1 MSTPITCTPSELI
14 SYSPCVKCA
23 SENQKLAGLVYALAE
38 ESDYSLPGDT
48 HSLLSDSACFNCMTD
63 SQMLD
68 ALVNLF
74 ANRYLIGQ
82 ETISELIQ
90 NALCLSCATER
101 QIKGALLYLICQN
114 FMKPYILDSDVVQ
127 LAGGAATVASAY
139 ADPAN
144 PILLS
149 YFSSST
155 SGSTLVYD
163 NIVTGVSFNIN
174 SGNPADVNY
183 VSWAIVR
190 PS

>member
-114 FMKPYILDSDVVQ
+114 FMKPYILESDVVQ
-127 LAGGAATVASAY
+127 LVGGSATVASSF

-144 PILLS
+144 PIVLGYYS
-149 YFSSST
+149 QNGT
-155 SGSTLVYD
+155 ASTLGYQ
-163 NIVTGVSFNIN
+163 NIVAGVSFQIF
-174 SGNPADVNY
+174 SGTILDTNY
-183 VSWAIVR
+183 VSWAILK
-190 PS
+190 S